1 MEDRN
6 PFLAGKQ
13 SRNKNI
19 VSQSLTMEENASTG
33 LLLPQIVNPNM
44 MMI

>member
-1 MEDRN
+1 MEDRS
-6 PFLAGKQ
+6 PFLATKM
-13 SRNKNI
+13 SRNKHV
-19 VSQSLTMEENASTG
+19 VSQSLTMEENPSTG